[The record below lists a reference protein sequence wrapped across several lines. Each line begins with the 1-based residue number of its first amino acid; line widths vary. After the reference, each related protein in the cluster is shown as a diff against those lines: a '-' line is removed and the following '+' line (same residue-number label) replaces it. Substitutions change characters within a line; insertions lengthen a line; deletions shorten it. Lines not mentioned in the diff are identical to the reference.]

1 MAATNPRQSRALAVG
16 LLVALVGLGYFLLV
30 HWWFTAPHLAIAAE
44 MSDLREQELR
54 YRGTIAE
61 RPRIE
66 KSLAEVR
73 EFEAA
78 NPAFLPEADFD
89 AAASGLIQRLSQV
102 VAAHATDP
110 QRCTLIQKQYTRSNE
125 KEPFD
130 RVTIKARM
138 RCDFEQFGPILHEL
152 ETSNPVLFVDSVQIW
167 RQTGYR
173 TPGTNQVENYLD
185 INFDL
190 YGYIRKGATVEPK
203 GATAEAAGS

>member
-1 MAATNPRQSRALAVG
+1 MAARSPRQSRVLAIA
-16 LLVALVGLGYFLLV
+16 LLVVLAGLGYFVLV
-30 HWWFTAPHLAIAAE
+30 HWWFTAPHLEIADE
-44 MSDLREQELR
+44 MADLREQELR
-54 YRGTIAE
+54 FRSTIAE
-61 RPRIE
+61 RPRIQ

-102 VAAHATDP
+102 VASHATDP
-110 QRCTLIQKQYTRSNE
+110 QRCTLIQKQVNRSNE

-130 RVTIKARM
+130 RVTIKARL

-190 YGYIRKGATVEPK
+190 YGYIRKHKT
-203 GATAEAAGS
+203 EAAKS

>member
-1 MAATNPRQSRALAVG
+1 
-16 LLVALVGLGYFLLV
+16 
-30 HWWFTAPHLAIAAE
+30 
-44 MSDLREQELR
+44 
-54 YRGTIAE
+54 
-61 RPRIE
+61 
-66 KSLAEVR
+66 VR

-130 RVTIKARM
+130 RVTIKARL

-190 YGYIRKGATVEPK
+190 YGYIRKHGK
-203 GATAEAAGS
+203 AEASGS

>member
-1 MAATNPRQSRALAVG
+1 MPQINPRRSRGLALG
-16 LLVALVGLGYFLLV
+16 LLVAVVALGYFVLV
-30 HWWFTAPHLAIAAE
+30 HWWFTAPHLAIADEMAE
-44 MSDLREQELR
+44 LREQELR
-54 YRGTIAE
+54 FRTTIAE
-61 RPRIE
+61 RPQIQ
-66 KSLAEVR
+66 KSLTEVR

-78 NPAFLPEADFD
+78 NPAFLPESDFN

-102 VAAHATDP
+102 VASRASDP
-110 QRCTLIQKQYTRSNE
+110 QRCTLIQKQVSRTNE

-130 RVTIKARM
+130 RVTIKARL

-173 TPGTNQVENYLD
+173 QPGTNQVENYLD

-190 YGYIRKGATVEPK
+190 YGYIRTHGK
-203 GATAEAAGS
+203 AEAASG

>member
-1 MAATNPRQSRALAVG
+1 MAASSPRQSRVLAIA
-16 LLVALVGLGYFLLV
+16 LLVALAGLGYFVLV
-30 HWWFTAPHLAIAAE
+30 HWWFTAPHLEIADE
-44 MSDLREQELR
+44 MADLREQELR
-54 YRGTIAE
+54 FRSTIAE
-61 RPRIE
+61 RPRIQ

-102 VAAHATDP
+102 VASHATDP

-130 RVTIKARM
+130 RVTIKARL

-190 YGYIRKGATVEPK
+190 YGYIRKHKT
-203 GATAEAAGS
+203 EAAKS

>member
-1 MAATNPRQSRALAVG
+1 VAASNPRQSRALAIG
-16 LLVALVGLGYFLLV
+16 LLAAVLGLGYFLLV
-30 HWWFTAPHLAIAAE
+30 HWWFTAPHLAIANE
-44 MSDLREQELR
+44 MADLRDQELR
-54 YRGTIAE
+54 FRGTIAE
-61 RPRIE
+61 RPRIQQ
-66 KSLAEVR
+66 SLTQVR

-130 RVTIKARM
+130 RVTIKARL

-190 YGYIRKGATVEPK
+190 YGYIRKHAKAETPGK
-203 GATAEAAGS
+203 AEASGS

>member
-1 MAATNPRQSRALAVG
+1 MAARSPRQSRVLAIA
-16 LLVALVGLGYFLLV
+16 LLVVLAGLGYFVLV
-30 HWWFTAPHLAIAAE
+30 HWWFTAPHLEIADE
-44 MSDLREQELR
+44 MADLREQELR
-54 YRGTIAE
+54 FRSTIAE
-61 RPRIE
+61 RPRIQ

-102 VAAHATDP
+102 VASHATDP

-130 RVTIKARM
+130 RVTIKARL

-190 YGYIRKGATVEPK
+190 YGYIRKHKT
-203 GATAEAAGS
+203 EAAKS

>member
-1 MAATNPRQSRALAVG
+1 VLAIV
-16 LLVALVGLGYFLLV
+16 LLIAVVVAGYFVLV

-44 MSDLREQELR
+44 MADLRDQELR

-89 AAASGLIQRLSQV
+89 AATSGLIQRLSQV
-102 VAAHATDP
+102 VTEHATDA
-110 QRCTLIQKQYTRSNE
+110 QRCTLIQKQVNRSNE

-130 RVTIKARM
+130 RVTVKARM

-190 YGYIRKGATVEPK
+190 YGYIRKHRAEKAEGAK
-203 GATAEAAGS
+203 S

>member
-1 MAATNPRQSRALAVG
+1 MPAANPRQSRVLAIA
-16 LLVALVGLGYFLLV
+16 LLVAVVVLGYFALV
-30 HWWFTAPHLAIAAE
+30 HWWFTAPHLEIASE
-44 MSDLREQELR
+44 MGELREQELR
-54 YRGTIAE
+54 FRGTIAE

-66 KSLAEVR
+66 KSLADVR

-130 RVTIKARM
+130 RVTVKARL

-190 YGYIRKGATVEPK
+190 YGYIRKHK
-203 GATAEAAGS
+203 AEKAEGTKS

>member
-1 MAATNPRQSRALAVG
+1 MPASSPKQSRALAVG
-16 LLVALVGLGYFLLV
+16 LLVALLVLGYFLLV
-30 HWWFTAPHLAIAAE
+30 HWWFTAPHLDIAAE
-44 MSDLREQELR
+44 MADLRDQELHF
-54 YRGTIAE
+54 RGIIAE
-61 RPRIE
+61 RPRIQ

-89 AAASGLIQRLSQV
+89 AAASGLIQRLSAAV
-102 VAAHATDP
+102 SAHATDP
-110 QRCTLIQKQYTRSNE
+110 QRCTLIQKSYTRSNE

-130 RVTIKARM
+130 RVTIKARL

-167 RQTGYR
+167 RQTSYR
-173 TPGTNQVENYLD
+173 TPGSNQVENFLD

-190 YGYIRKGATVEPK
+190 YGYIRKHKADKAEGAK
-203 GATAEAAGS
+203 S